1 MEIIRITP
9 PYKYYKQTK
18 SNDYS
23 NLSVWLGPVDPVRA
37 SISKGANFKAISAT
51 VLSRLPSSFASG
63 FASSIAF
70 VRLSSAGAELNFL
83 AYSSAVYLQYFSFY
97 L

>member
-1 MEIIRITP
+1 M
-9 PYKYYKQTK
+9 
-18 SNDYS
+18 YS

-37 SISKGANFKAISAT
+37 SISRGANFKAISAT
-51 VLSRLPSSFASG
+51 VLSKLPSSFASG
-63 FASSIAF
+63 FASSMAF

-83 AYSSAVYLQYFSFY
+83 AYSSAVYLHHFSLY